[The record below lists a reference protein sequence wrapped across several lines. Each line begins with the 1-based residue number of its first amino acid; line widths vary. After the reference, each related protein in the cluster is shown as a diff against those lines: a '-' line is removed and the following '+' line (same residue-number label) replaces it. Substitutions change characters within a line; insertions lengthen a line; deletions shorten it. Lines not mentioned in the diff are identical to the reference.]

1 MKFISDIQFLLD
13 AFGKYK
19 KQAVVLFFVIIAA
32 AVTETLG
39 LWVILPLLD
48 IIINSQAST
57 DVPSFFVTFLNFFPH
72 SHHLLVVC
80 AVAISLVAAK
90 SIFFLLRTYWSIKFI
105 SNMRKYWSAG
115 VMRTYMYSKFPSL
128 IRQKKGVLLNNV
140 INEPV
145 LASKALRD
153 ITDFLAKAIISLAII
168 IVLLAVN
175 WKITVVVTLFS
186 IVIVMMVRRVTHE
199 YSYAVGKKKIKLN
212 QEISSVAAESL
223 SGIRQIKTFSMEKMV
238 IRDFFN
244 RIASLLSVI
253 VKFSVVGGLPRAFA
267 ELVIIITALGG
278 LVFYKYFVNTSVA
291 SILPLMGFFI
301 ISAQRLFG
309 NVSEL
314 LAQRMSIISYMP
326 SLKLVEG
333 IVKDLSVL
341 EDMVGG
347 DELHVVQ
354 DGIRFKNVCFSHED
368 SKLLFDNLNLEIE
381 KGSIIAAAGPSGSGK
396 STLCD
401 LLIGFYRP
409 VSGEILIDGKDL
421 RKYNIKSWRNNI
433 GYISQDTFLFNL
445 SVKENII
452 IGQPE
457 ASEEEVCEA
466 ARQAGASEFIE
477 SLPERYDTIIGDR
490 GVALSGGQRQRLAIA
505 RALIREVEVLIFDE
519 ATSSLDSEAERDILD
534 FLKSLRGRKTILII
548 THRLSS
554 LDVADKIYVLDK
566 GSIVESG
573 RYNELLRK
581 KGLFWRLEQITR
593 KEDFES
599 VEISEAVQ
607 S

>member
-1 MKFISDIQFLLD
+1 MKLISDIQFFLN
-13 AFGKYK
+13 AFERYK

-32 AVTETLG
+32 AVSETLG

-48 IIINSQAST
+48 ILINSKASSS
-57 DVPSFFVTFLNFFPH
+57 VPSFFVSFLNFFSP

-80 AVAISLVAAK
+80 TVAISLITTK
-90 SIFFLLRTYWSIKFI
+90 SIFSLLGTYWSIKYI
-105 SNMRKYWSAG
+105 TNMRRYWSAG
-115 VMRTYMYSKFPSL
+115 VMKSYMYSKFPSL
-128 IRQKKGVLLNNV
+128 IRQKQGVLLNNV
-140 INEPV
+140 INEPA
-145 LASKALRD
+145 LASKSLRD
-153 ITDFLAKAIISLAII
+153 VIDFIAKAIMSLAITI
-168 IVLLAVN
+168 ILVAVN
-175 WKITVVVTLFS
+175 WKITLIVAIFS
-186 IVIVMMVRRVTHE
+186 ILIMVMVWRMTHK

-212 QEISSVAAESL
+212 QEISSVAAESIA
-223 SGIRQIKTFSMEKMV
+223 GIRQIKTFSMENMV
-238 IRDFFN
+238 IRDFFE
-244 RIASLLSVI
+244 RIASLLNVI
-253 VKFSVVGGLPRAFA
+253 VKFSVVGGLPRAFT
-267 ELVIIITALGG
+267 ELLIIIVALGA
-278 LVFYKYFVNTSVA
+278 LLFYRYVINVPVA
-291 SILPLMGFFI
+291 TILPLMGFFI

-309 NVSEL
+309 NVSGL

-333 IVKDLSVL
+333 IVRDLSVL
-341 EDMVGG
+341 EEIEGG
-347 DELHVVQ
+347 DEIEDVQ
-354 DGIRFKNVCFSHED
+354 NGIIFKNVCFSHEN
-368 SKLLFDNLNLEIE
+368 SEVLFDDLNLEIQ

-452 IGQPE
+452 IGKPD
-457 ASEEEVCEA
+457 ASDKEVYEA

-477 SLPERYDTIIGDR
+477 GLPERYDTIVGDR
-490 GVALSGGQRQRLAIA
+490 GVTLSGGQRQRIAIA
-505 RALIREVEVLIFDE
+505 RALIRNPEILIFDE
-519 ATSSLDSEAERDILD
+519 ATSSLDSEAERGILD
-534 FLKSLRGRKTILII
+534 FLRGLRGEKTVLII

-554 LDVADKIYVLDK
+554 LHVADKIYVLDK

-573 RYNELLRK
+573 RYDELLSKR
-581 KGLFWRLEQITR
+581 GLFWELEQITR
-593 KEDFES
+593 KEAFES
-599 VEISEAVQ
+599 FGMSEAVQ